1 MNDNTIKLLVGAGF
15 FLTWVLLVAFKVP
28 NSDDIIAYC
37 KDGLLAVGVYHFG
50 TTRGTTRGTPA
61 ASTFPK

>member
-28 NSDDIIAYC
+28 NSDDIISYC
-37 KDGLLAVGVYHFG
+37 KDGLVALGAYHF
-50 TTRGTTRGTPA
+50 GTTRGTPA